1 MVDSNWDAECR
12 VLAEKA
18 IEQLTGTMQGF
29 ADLGEEYEG
38 VENNIVFCDILDEA
52 IFCCT
57 DCGWW
62 FEHPAQDKPG
72 TSEWVCEECF
82 VEEGGELDE

>member
-1 MVDSNWDAECR
+1 MADSNWEAECR
-12 VLAEKA
+12 ALAQKA
-18 IEQLTGTMQGF
+18 IDQLSGTCQSMH
-29 ADLGEEYEG
+29 DLGPEYEAAQD
-38 VENNIVFCDILDEA
+38 NQVFCDVLDEA

-72 TSEWVCEECF
+72 SGEWVCDDCFEEA
-82 VEEGGELDE
+82 GGELE